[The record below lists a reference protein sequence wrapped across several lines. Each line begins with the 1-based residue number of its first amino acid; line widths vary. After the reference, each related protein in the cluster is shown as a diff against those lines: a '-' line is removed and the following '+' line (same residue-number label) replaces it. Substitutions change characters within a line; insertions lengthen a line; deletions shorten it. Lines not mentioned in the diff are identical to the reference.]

1 MSHAV
6 KRIKADIREMT
17 TNPSDQY
24 VAEPLE
30 DNMFE
35 WHFTLRGP
43 PGTDF
48 DGGVYHGRIL
58 LPAEYPM
65 KPPNIVFLTPNGR
78 FQVGKKICLSISA
91 HHPEHWQPAWGIRLI
106 LEALISFF
114 PTEGKGAIGS
124 LDWTPRER
132 CELAQRSAT
141 WSCPRCGCAAEL
153 LPAPHVAADADDVGA
168 SGASAELREQLK
180 QLHLHSMPSTD
191 DATPPASPAQG
202 AAAAPQAPP
211 PAPVAASRSTSEA
224 AAAPRPPDAAA
235 PAAAIPPPAAAPARP
250 AVAAPAPLTWSDP
263 LVSAAIVLVI
273 AIAVLLVRKATA
285 A

>member
-48 DGGVYHGRIL
+48 EGGVYHGRIL

-91 HHPEHWQPAWGIRLI
+91 HHPEHWQPAWGIRTI
-106 LEALISFF
+106 ITALIAFF
-114 PTEGKGAIGS
+114 PSKADGALAG
-124 LDWTPRER
+124 LDCT
-132 CELAQRSAT
+132 
-141 WSCPRCGCAAEL
+141 
-153 LPAPHVAADADDVGA
+153 
-168 SGASAELREQLK
+168 
-180 QLHLHSMPSTD
+180 
-191 DATPPASPAQG
+191 
-202 AAAAPQAPP
+202 
-211 PAPVAASRSTSEA
+211 
-224 AAAPRPPDAAA
+224 
-235 PAAAIPPPAAAPARP
+235 
-250 AVAAPAPLTWSDP
+250 
-263 LVSAAIVLVI
+263 
-273 AIAVLLVRKATA
+273 
-285 A
+285 

>member
-1 MSHAV
+1 MSTAV

-91 HHPEHWQPAWGIRLI
+91 HHPEHWQPAWGVRLI

-124 LDWTPRER
+124 LTALIR
-132 CELAQRSAT
+132 
-141 WSCPRCGCAAEL
+141 
-153 LPAPHVAADADDVGA
+153 VAAA
-168 SGASAELREQLK
+168 SVAAAGRFG
-180 QLHLHSMPSTD
+180 D
-191 DATPPASPAQG
+191 G
-202 AAAAPQAPP
+202 AA
-211 PAPVAASRSTSEA
+211 PVDLRG
-224 AAAPRPPDAAA
+224 
-235 PAAAIPPPAAAPARP
+235 I
-250 AVAAPAPLTWSDP
+250 
-263 LVSAAIVLVI
+263 
-273 AIAVLLVRKATA
+273 LLWK
-285 A
+285 

>member
-48 DGGVYHGRIL
+48 EGGVYHGRIL

-124 LDWTPRER
+124 LEQALVSFTGKEDGVKGQVFAKTRSRLEK
-132 CELAQRSAT
+132 ELSE
-141 WSCPRCGCAAEL
+141 SSSMIAA
-153 LPAPHVAADADDVGA
+153 
-168 SGASAELREQLK
+168 
-180 QLHLHSMPSTD
+180 
-191 DATPPASPAQG
+191 PPAQPR
-202 AAAAPQAPP
+202 QA
-211 PAPVAASRSTSEA
+211 
-224 AAAPRPPDAAA
+224 
-235 PAAAIPPPAAAPARP
+235 
-250 AVAAPAPLTWSDP
+250 
-263 LVSAAIVLVI
+263 
-273 AIAVLLVRKATA
+273 
-285 A
+285 